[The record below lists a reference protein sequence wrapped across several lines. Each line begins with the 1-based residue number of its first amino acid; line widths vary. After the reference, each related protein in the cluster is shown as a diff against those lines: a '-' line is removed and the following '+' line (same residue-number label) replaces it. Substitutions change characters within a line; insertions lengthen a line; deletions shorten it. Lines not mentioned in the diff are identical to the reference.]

1 MCEGA
6 DVFFCCKNK
15 KRKDKKPKGFVHFM
29 LKEILDTSCEI
40 NKNLSVYGADND
52 CAYKFSNIIKNG
64 ARVRIFASN
73 EMIVAGILLKS
84 LLEKEY
90 QIKVELI
97 DIKDKNLFNVSVDD
111 VCIFLNN
118 KKSFMKLIKKAN
130 SLNCK
135 KILISSDFLKIE
147 KINFDLII
155 PVLLSCENIKKLTKT
170 YSTFYAVF
178 LLLINKNNFSKIKK
192 ACEVIE
198 DLDIM
203 PIVNYAKEIA
213 NFRKVNFVCDDK
225 FEELINYYFS
235 DIKFNICKNADMKKD
250 EFINRKYIFV
260 VSNEN
265 LNRVFVDSSFCLNN
279 LNKNYLVLGDRKVG
293 DKIKNEELYICTEN
307 CGKAIDLVF
316 VFYLQL
322 LSFYVSLFLGGNPD
336 LL

>member
-1 MCEGA
+1 MCGKSN
-6 DVFFCCKNK
+6 VFFCCQNK
-15 KRKDKKPKGFVHFM
+15 KRKDKKPKSFVHFM

-40 NKNLSVYGADND
+40 NKNLSVYGAYND

-73 EMIVAGILLKS
+73 EMIVVGILLKS
-84 LLEKEY
+84 LLEEEY
-90 QIKVELI
+90 QAKIKLCILEEK
-97 DIKDKNLFNVSVDD
+97 IKFDVASND

-118 KKSFMKLIKKAN
+118 KNNFLKLIKK
-130 SLNCK
+130 LNILDCK
-135 KILISSDFLKIE
+135 KILISSESFKKE
-147 KINFDLII
+147 KLNFDLVV
-155 PVLLSCENIKKLTKT
+155 PVFLDSENIGKLTKT
-170 YSTFYAVF
+170 YSVFYSVF
-178 LLLINKNNFSKIKK
+178 VSLINKNNFSKIKK

-225 FEELINYYFS
+225 FEELIDYYFS

-265 LNRVFVDSSFCLNN
+265 LNKVFVDSSFCLNN
-279 LNKNYLVLGDRKVG
+279 LNKNYLVFGDRKVG

-322 LSFYVSLFLGGNPD
+322 LSFYVSLFLGNNPD

>member
-40 NKNLSVYGADND
+40 NKNLNAYNKDMD
-52 CAYKFSNIIKNG
+52 YAYKFLNMVKNS
-64 ARVRIFASN
+64 AKVQIWASN
-73 EMIVAGILLKS
+73 EMFLFGFLLKS

-155 PVLLSCENIKKLTKT
+155 PILLNCENIKKLTKT

-192 ACEVIE
+192 ACEIIE
-198 DLDIM
+198 NLDIM
-203 PIVNYAKEIA
+203 PIVNFAKKIA
-213 NFRKVNFVCDDK
+213 DLKKVCFVCENK
-225 FEELINYYFS
+225 FEKIISYYFS
-235 DIKFNICKNADMKKD
+235 NIEFNICKNANMRKE
-250 EFINRKYIFV
+250 EFIDSEYVFF

-265 LNRVFVDSSFCLNN
+265 LNKLFDDCVFCLNN
-279 LNKNYLVLGDRKVG
+279 LNKSYLTFGDCEICS
-293 DKIKNEELYICTEN
+293 KIKNEELFVCTEG
-307 CGKAIDLVF
+307 CGKAKDLVF
-316 VFYLQL
+316 IFYLQL
-322 LSFYVSLFLGGNPD
+322 LAFYVNLFLGSNPD